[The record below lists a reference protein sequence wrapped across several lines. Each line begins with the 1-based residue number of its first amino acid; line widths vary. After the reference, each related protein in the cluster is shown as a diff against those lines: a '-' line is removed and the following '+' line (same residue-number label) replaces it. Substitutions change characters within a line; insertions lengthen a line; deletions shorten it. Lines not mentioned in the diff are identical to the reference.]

1 MPHSEA
7 DAGDDEQRWQSA
19 LHQLS
24 GLHLQHESARERK
37 EQRISRRGQNRGRFT
52 QVAPA
57 VHARSQ
63 QQHTL
68 VAVRHGPLGKWN
80 SILRLREQIADA
92 VASCLADVEATP
104 TQEEA
109 ILDLVVVTPPVLR
122 RGQTPPEHDTSDSC
136 ARHASLRP
144 EPLAD
149 LNDESFAKKDTQD
162 R

>member
-1 MPHSEA
+1 MPPSNEA
-7 DAGDDEQRWQSA
+7 PDVGDDEQKWQSA

-37 EQRISRRGQNRGRFT
+37 ERISRRQNRGRFT

-63 QQHTL
+63 QHHTL

-104 TQEEA
+104 TEEES

-122 RGQTPPEHDTSDSC
+122 RGQTPPENDTSDSC